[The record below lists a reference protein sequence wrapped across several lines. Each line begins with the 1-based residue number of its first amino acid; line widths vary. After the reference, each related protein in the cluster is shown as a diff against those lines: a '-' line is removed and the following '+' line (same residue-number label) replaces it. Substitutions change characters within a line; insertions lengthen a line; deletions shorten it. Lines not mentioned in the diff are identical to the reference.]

1 MPRNA
6 DSSGRS
12 RRRKQMPMQ
21 SRYRSLRAAVTGKR
35 TPPTSGTDEGK
46 VAAMA
51 CGDPMEDSQCSGVL
65 RDVWLF
71 LDDEM
76 DQENRAKVQQHL
88 DECSPCLVEA
98 GLDKKLKQLLH
109 KKCGGDRAPEQLRAR
124 LIASL
129 QTVQVTSVT
138 DEGVEQLTVQT
149 LTVDRSSS

>member
-1 MPRNA
+1 
-6 DSSGRS
+6 
-12 RRRKQMPMQ
+12 
-21 SRYRSLRAAVTGKR
+21 
-35 TPPTSGTDEGK
+35 
-46 VAAMA
+46 MA
-51 CGDPMEDSQCSGVL
+51 CGDPIDPMDSDSQCSGVL

-76 DQENRAKVQQHL
+76 DPENRARVQQHL

-98 GLDKKLKQLLH
+98 GLDQKLKQLLH
-109 KKCGGDRAPEQLRAR
+109 KKCGGERAPEQLRAR